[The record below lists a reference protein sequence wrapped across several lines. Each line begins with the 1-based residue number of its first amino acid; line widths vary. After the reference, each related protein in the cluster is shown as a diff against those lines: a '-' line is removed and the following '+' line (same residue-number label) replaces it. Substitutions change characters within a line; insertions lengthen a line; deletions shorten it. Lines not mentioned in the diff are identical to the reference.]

1 LSLIGRLLTIEKG
14 LEEIM
19 QDSTGKSEEIAPYI
33 SRTIDDE
40 IFRHRI
46 RNLISEPETESR
58 ISRFSHNP
66 LVIMIVAF
74 FLIAVIGIR
83 LINYQRRLTPYAS
96 NRQTLDEINRI
107 RVSKIGEVWAKAD
120 LYEAEL
126 ESLVQSVSA
135 GPTGSRITEGPTED
149 LREKYGRVERLYLEL
164 SEVLAGNRFWL
175 GEQIYEGVQHY
186 TDATYRAFLGF
197 KSEQKFREMEEK
209 RRQARAEL
217 NQLRD
222 KIFNGEIY

>member
-1 LSLIGRLLTIEKG
+1 
-14 LEEIM
+14 M

-46 RNLISEPETESR
+46 RNQISESLPQSR

-83 LINYQRRLTPYAS
+83 LIDYQRRLTPYAS

-120 LYEAEL
+120 LYEAQL

-135 GPTGSRITEGPTED
+135 GPTED
-149 LREKYGRVERLYLEL
+149 FREKYGRVERLYLEL
-164 SEVLAGNRFWL
+164 SEMLAGNRFWL
-175 GEQIYEGVQHY
+175 GEQIYEGVQQY
-186 TDATYRAFLGF
+186 TDATYRAFLSF

-217 NQLRD
+217 NRLRD